1 MTRAAP
7 AAKAMSISITEASK
21 LGEAN
26 CRTRL
31 SGPTLSRSRWDSAN
45 AAMPPWVTTT
55 PLGRPVEPEV

>member
-1 MTRAAP
+1 MTSAAP
-7 AAKAMSISITEASK
+7 AAKAMSISMTEASK

-26 CRTRL
+26 WSTRL
-31 SGPTLSRSRWDSAN
+31 SGPTLSRSVCAAAN